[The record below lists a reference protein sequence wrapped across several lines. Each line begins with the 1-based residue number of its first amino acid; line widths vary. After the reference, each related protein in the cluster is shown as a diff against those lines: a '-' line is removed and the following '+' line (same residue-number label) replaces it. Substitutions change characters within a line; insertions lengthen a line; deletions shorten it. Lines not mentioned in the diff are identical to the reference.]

1 MTAARVASY
10 SAVATAVVWT
20 LKALA
25 IWEAGGLGKT
35 DVEDV
40 GWAAGALLFLITW
53 VVLGYAFAA
62 GRASW
67 LRVAAAMLGGA
78 LGLALVLILD
88 GAADV
93 LPESAGWVEEEAG
106 LWAAAVVTL
115 AVARWQRGRV
125 ALQD

>member
-1 MTAARVASY
+1 MTVARVAWY

-35 DVEDV
+35 DLEDV
-40 GWAAGALLFLITW
+40 GWAVGALLFLITW
-53 VVLGYAFAA
+53 VVLGYALAA
-62 GRASW
+62 ERAIW
-67 LRVAAAMLGGA
+67 LRVVAAVLGGV
-78 LGLALVLILD
+78 LGLVLVSILD

-93 LPESAGWVEEEAG
+93 LPDSAGWVEEEAG

-115 AVARWQRGRV
+115 AVAWWQRGGG
-125 ALQD
+125 ALRA